1 MAANLQI
8 QVECIYYWDKQ
19 VKCNDCTANSSY
31 AVKYPKLKPIS
42 VCGKCFNKYYKE
54 LCNEI

>member
-54 LCNEI
+54 LIK